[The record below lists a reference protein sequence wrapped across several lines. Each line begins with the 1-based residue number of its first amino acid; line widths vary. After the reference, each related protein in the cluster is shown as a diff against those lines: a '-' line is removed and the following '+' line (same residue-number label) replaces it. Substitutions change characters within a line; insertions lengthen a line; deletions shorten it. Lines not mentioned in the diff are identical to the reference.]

1 MKQSGIADVVPR
13 AGWETDAAHGTGCL
27 GRHNGRVSGRY
38 ESWFLSAR
46 DAEPG
51 RGARALWIR
60 HTRQRAAGAA
70 VETTGLWCTLFD
82 SAEGRPA
89 AVKESGAAFPRSAL
103 AGPASFRGEAHAR
116 GRMAAWDLAVT
127 GAGPPLRHLRP
138 GALYRAPVPR
148 TKLEAPVPDGHA
160 SGRLAVDG
168 RALKVVGWRATVGHN
183 WGAEHAERWV
193 WLHAAGF
200 EDEPDAW
207 LELTLARIRV
217 GGATLPWVANGA
229 VWLAGERLR
238 LGGLGHVPGVRVVAL
253 PGRLEAIVPGQRV
266 EVRVAVQADLDQ
278 VVGFRYAGVNGDP
291 LAGEREVLHAGLAE
305 VRLAVRRRGRTSA
318 ELYTP
323 AGGAYE
329 LGGRHFTHGVP
340 LQPYP

>member
-1 MKQSGIADVVPR
+1 VA
-13 AGWETDAAHGTGCL
+13 
-27 GRHNGRVSGRY
+27 GRY

-51 RGARALWIR
+51 RSPRALWIR
-60 HTRQRAAGAA
+60 HTRHRAAGAA
-70 VETTGLWCTLFD
+70 AETVATWCTLFD
-82 SAEGRPA
+82 PAAGPPA
-89 AVKESGAAFPRSAL
+89 AVKESGPRFPGSSL
-103 AGPASFRGEAHAR
+103 AGAGGFRGEAHAR

-127 GAGPPLRHLRP
+127 GAGAPLRHLRP
-138 GALYRAPVPR
+138 AALYRTPVPR

-160 SGRLAVDG
+160 GGRLAIDG
-168 RALKVVGWRATVGHN
+168 RALEVVGWRATVGHN

-229 VWLAGERLR
+229 VSIAGERLR
-238 LGGLGHVPGVRVVAL
+238 LGGLGHIPGVRVVAL
-253 PGRLEAIVPGQRV
+253 PGRLEAIVPGQRA
-266 EVRVAVQADLDQ
+266 EVRLAVHADLDQ
-278 VVGFRYAGVNGDP
+278 VAGFRYAGVTADP
-291 LAGEREVLHAGLAE
+291 VTGEREVLHAGLAE
-305 VRLAVRRRGRTSA
+305 VRLGVRRRGRSSA
-318 ELYTP
+318 ELYTA

-329 LGGRHFTHGVP
+329 LGGRDFTHGVK
-340 LQPYP
+340 LQPYPDP